1 MTLRHL
7 VIVNAA
13 LLISTGLLFWFGP
26 VNLLLEG
33 YGFSPGSMAETAAE
47 GSSAGYAPHALGRL
61 LGAVSLGFGL
71 LLLALH
77 DVGDSRLGRRV
88 AGALCAANA
97 AGFLAALTQQ
107 ISIWESALG
116 WVTAGLFLALALGY
130 GAMLDSLRGAPAQRD
145 HSVAQSI

>member
-1 MTLRHL
+1 MKLRHL
-7 VIVNAA
+7 VIVNSA
-13 LLISTGLLFWFGP
+13 LLISTGILFWFGP
-26 VNLLLEG
+26 MNALLEG
-33 YGFSPGSMAETAAE
+33 YGFPPGHIAETAAE
-47 GSSAGYAPHALGRL
+47 VSGAGYGPHALGRL

-77 DVGDSRLGRRV
+77 DVSDSTLGRRV

-116 WVTAGLFLALALGY
+116 WVTAGVFLLLALCY
-130 GAMLDSLRGAPAQRD
+130 GALLASQRRVSTQQ
-145 HSVAQSI
+145 HPVAQSI